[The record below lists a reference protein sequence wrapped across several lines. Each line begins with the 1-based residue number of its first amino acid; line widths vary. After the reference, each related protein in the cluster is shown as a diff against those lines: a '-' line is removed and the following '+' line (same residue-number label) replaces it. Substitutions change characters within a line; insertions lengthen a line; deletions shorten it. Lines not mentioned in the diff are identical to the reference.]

1 LPRPDRPTPKSE
13 TDKAIQEEEIS
24 PGHEHGTCAET
35 SAVAEIKKSAW
46 KGAPSINSPNAETV
60 VEICGLVN
68 FARTVGRDMDIFI
81 GRKVRIEAKLD
92 GKRPRK
98 LYRLVHVTQQGRR
111 HLLPYGEV
119 WACWSRR

>member
-1 LPRPDRPTPKSE
+1 MNTAHVPRPP
-13 TDKAIQEEEIS
+13 
-24 PGHEHGTCAET
+24 
-35 SAVAEIKKSAW
+35 AVAEIKKSAW

-68 FARTVGRDMDIFI
+68 FARTVGRDMYIFI
-81 GRKVRIEAKLD
+81 GRKVRIEATLD

-98 LYRLVHVTQQGRR
+98 LYRLVHVTQQDRR

-119 WACWSRR
+119 WACWPRR

>member
-1 LPRPDRPTPKSE
+1 MNTAHVPRP
-13 TDKAIQEEEIS
+13 
-24 PGHEHGTCAET
+24 

-98 LYRLVHVTQQGRR
+98 LYLWFT
-111 HLLPYGEV
+111 
-119 WACWSRR
+119 